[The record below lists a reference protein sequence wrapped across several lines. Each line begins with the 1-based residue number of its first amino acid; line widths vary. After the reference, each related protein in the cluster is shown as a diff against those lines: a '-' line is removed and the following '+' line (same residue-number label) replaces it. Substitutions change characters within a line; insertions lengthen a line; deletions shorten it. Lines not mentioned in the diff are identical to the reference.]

1 MAAYSRNRTDDMRT
15 KTLYKADRD
24 RLKIDRF
31 PCFHIT
37 GSIAGMKRM
46 FYGKDALAGTLWKLD
61 LQRVERTE
69 DLSYST
75 LVMKRSH
82 KAEFQRWRAELE
94 AKHGMMIYDRLSDV
108 IDTNDDLTV
117 GDMVLFTND
126 YGVTFGP
133 HEILGFCK
141 PDSFLCPHRYPKD
154 EDCGIVFL
162 DSDAYWFPDRL
173 NQLTLV
179 SKGGQQ

>member
-1 MAAYSRNRTDDMRT
+1 
-15 KTLYKADRD
+15 
-24 RLKIDRF
+24 
-31 PCFHIT
+31 
-37 GSIAGMKRM
+37 
-46 FYGKDALAGTLWKLD
+46 
-61 LQRVERTE
+61 
-69 DLSYST
+69 
-75 LVMKRSH
+75 
-82 KAEFQRWRAELE
+82 
-94 AKHGMMIYDRLSDV
+94 
-108 IDTNDDLTV
+108 
-117 GDMVLFTND
+117 MVLFTND

-179 SKGGQQ
+179 SKGGQQWVSWSLSIVWHSMSLPLKTTTVGSFTLPPCQQYTRSSRPNRWAARCLACGIWKSLPINHTMVGGVVSRKNPYCEKSGENRHISCERFV

>member
-1 MAAYSRNRTDDMRT
+1 
-15 KTLYKADRD
+15 
-24 RLKIDRF
+24 
-31 PCFHIT
+31 
-37 GSIAGMKRM
+37 
-46 FYGKDALAGTLWKLD
+46 
-61 LQRVERTE
+61 
-69 DLSYST
+69 
-75 LVMKRSH
+75 MKRSH

-94 AKHGMMIYDRLSDV
+94 AKHGMMIYD
-108 IDTNDDLTV
+108 V

>member
-1 MAAYSRNRTDDMRT
+1 M
-15 KTLYKADRD
+15 
-24 RLKIDRF
+24 
-31 PCFHIT
+31 
-37 GSIAGMKRM
+37 
-46 FYGKDALAGTLWKLD
+46 WKLD

-141 PDSFLCPHRYPKD
+141 PDSFLCPHRNPKD

>member
-1 MAAYSRNRTDDMRT
+1 
-15 KTLYKADRD
+15 
-24 RLKIDRF
+24 
-31 PCFHIT
+31 
-37 GSIAGMKRM
+37 
-46 FYGKDALAGTLWKLD
+46 
-61 LQRVERTE
+61 
-69 DLSYST
+69 
-75 LVMKRSH
+75 MKRSH

-141 PDSFLCPHRYPKD
+141 PDSFLCRTVTPKTR
-154 EDCGIVFL
+154 IVALSF
-162 DSDAYWFPDRL
+162 
-173 NQLTLV
+173 
-179 SKGGQQ
+179 

>member
-1 MAAYSRNRTDDMRT
+1 
-15 KTLYKADRD
+15 
-24 RLKIDRF
+24 
-31 PCFHIT
+31 
-37 GSIAGMKRM
+37 
-46 FYGKDALAGTLWKLD
+46 
-61 LQRVERTE
+61 
-69 DLSYST
+69 
-75 LVMKRSH
+75 MKRSH

-117 GDMVLFTND
+117 GDMVLFTYD

>member
-1 MAAYSRNRTDDMRT
+1 
-15 KTLYKADRD
+15 
-24 RLKIDRF
+24 
-31 PCFHIT
+31 
-37 GSIAGMKRM
+37 
-46 FYGKDALAGTLWKLD
+46 
-61 LQRVERTE
+61 
-69 DLSYST
+69 
-75 LVMKRSH
+75 MKRSH

-141 PDSFLCPHRYPKD
+141 PDSFLCPPVTPKTR
-154 EDCGIVFL
+154 IVALSF
-162 DSDAYWFPDRL
+162 
-173 NQLTLV
+173 
-179 SKGGQQ
+179 